1 LLGVKLTCNAQA
13 RRRVEVDR
21 AVWAVRPAVAGLA
34 FGRVADLLELSDPD
48 REAAVWN
55 LEPIV
60 DNEGED
66 GARQLLKQARFRA
79 DAFTTEFAG
88 SIARLEVDALVNAVS
103 ELTEIR
109 ELMWRAD
116 GYGRMRGYADSSDP
130 IAGALQGAA
139 EAAQAEIDAKLLFF
153 ELEWVALDDD
163 RAEALLA
170 GAGDRLDFA
179 AHHLRRLRGRR
190 PYLLSHE
197 QERVLAETSVQRLS
211 AWKRLYSE
219 NAACLTA
226 EIDGGSVPMTQAL
239 SLLGSPAREVRL
251 QAMAAI
257 ADGAAAGLPAR
268 VAAYNQVLGEKAVD
282 DRLRGYPTWLSS
294 RNLANETTDAAV
306 ENQLAAIAGRYDL
319 PRRWNRL
326 KARLLDVEQLT
337 TSDLRAPLLSIERPV
352 AFRETRQLITSA
364 WSSFSPRAGAIID
377 VFFTQGLIDAPIRAN
392 KQGGALCAQ
401 AGASSHPY
409 VLLNYDSRP
418 EDTMSL
424 AHELGHALHF
434 ELARAQRALQCE
446 TSIPMLEVASTFSEA
461 LIAEHLMARA
471 ADDRDRLALLAAR
484 LDDAMLNVFEGCALV
499 SAEAEMHRHRREHG
513 ELGAEELSEIWTSSL
528 SDLWQDT
535 IDIEDGIRLLWSLI
549 PHMIWEPGY
558 LYSYSYGLLTAWSA
572 FARYKQIG
580 EELVEDYL
588 AMLAAGGSRSPEE
601 LAAMIGLDVAG
612 VGFWNAGLDLLDNML
627 KEAEALAETL

>member
-1 LLGVKLTCNAQA
+1 
-13 RRRVEVDR
+13 
-21 AVWAVRPAVAGLA
+21 
-34 FGRVADLLELSDPD
+34 VADLCDLSDHD
-48 REAAVWN
+48 HEAAVWN

-60 DNEGED
+60 DNRGED
-66 GARQLLKQARFRA
+66 GARQLLKQARSRA

-88 SIARLEVDALVNAVS
+88 KVAQLEVDGLVSAVN

-109 ELMWRAD
+109 ELLWRAS
-116 GYGRMRGYADSSDP
+116 GYGRMRGYADSADP

-139 EAAQAEIDAKLLFF
+139 ETAQAEVDAKLLFF
-153 ELEWVALDDD
+153 ELEWVDLDDD

-170 GAGDRLDFA
+170 SAGDELDFA
-179 AHHLRRLRGRR
+179 AHHLRHVRGRR

-197 QERVLAETSVQRLS
+197 QERILAETSVQRLS

-219 NAACLTA
+219 NAARLTA
-226 EIDGGSVPMTQAL
+226 EIDGESVPMTQAL

-257 ADGAAAGLPAR
+257 AAGAAAGLTAR

-319 PRRWNRL
+319 PQRWNRL
-326 KARLLDVEQLT
+326 KARLLDVEQLA
-337 TSDLRAPLLSIERPV
+337 TSDLRAPLLSVERRVP
-352 AFRETRQLITSA
+352 FRETQQLISSA
-364 WSSFSPRAGAIID
+364 WSSFSPRAATIVD
-377 VFFTQGLIDAPIRAN
+377 VFFTQGLIDAPIRAD

-418 EDTMSL
+418 EDTMAL

-434 ELARAQRALQCE
+434 ELARAQRALQCN

-471 ADDRDRLALLAAR
+471 ADDRERLGLLAAR

-499 SAEAEMHRHRREHG
+499 SAEAGMHRHRREHG
-513 ELGAEELSEIWTSSL
+513 ELSAEELSEIWTSSL
-528 SDLWQDT
+528 SKLWEDT
-535 IDIEDGIRLLWSLI
+535 IEIEDGTRLLWSLI

-572 FARYKQIG
+572 FARYKDVG
-580 EELVEDYL
+580 DGFAEDYL
-588 AMLAAGGSRSPEE
+588 VMLAAGGSRSPED
-601 LAAMIGLDVAG
+601 LVAMIGLDIADP
-612 VGFWNAGLDLLDNML
+612 GFWSTGLDLLEGML
-627 KEAEALAETL
+627 NDAEALAETL